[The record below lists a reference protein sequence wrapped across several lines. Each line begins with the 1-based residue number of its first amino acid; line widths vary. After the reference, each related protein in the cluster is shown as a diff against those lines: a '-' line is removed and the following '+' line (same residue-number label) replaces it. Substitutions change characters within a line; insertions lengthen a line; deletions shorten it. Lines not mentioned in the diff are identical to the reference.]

1 MGRGVIT
8 VLTCFGAPAF
18 AAEQPVRYPAGSVLL
33 LVAPWCAP
41 CHAEI
46 SRLDAIAQAAKPR
59 AVRVFMVE
67 DGPRAQAMWRGV
79 PAVYRWTPP
88 ANEERRYRSDA
99 MSRAAG
105 LPFGFVTDASG
116 RVCAAKGGGMDA
128 ERVGLL
134 IADCG
139 KA

>member
-1 MGRGVIT
+1 MGRGVVTI
-8 VLTCFGAPAF
+8 LACFGTPAF

-46 SRLDAIAQAAKPR
+46 TRLDAIAQAAKPR
-59 AVRVFMVE
+59 TVRVFMVE
-67 DGPRAQAMWRGV
+67 DGPRAHAMWRNV
-79 PAVYRWTPP
+79 PSIYRWTPP
-88 ANEERRYRSDA
+88 TGEERRYRADA
-99 MSRAAG
+99 MSLAAG

-116 RVCAAKGGGMDA
+116 RVCAAKGGGLDA

-134 IADCG
+134 IAECG
-139 KA
+139 KP